1 MASLRLEFA
10 AKKLADEKLQF
21 LTSTLFSRALDKV
34 TYLDQKKRPCD
45 EGTRVE
51 ILDDIR
57 KWSRDIS
64 DNSQRVLWLTGI
76 PGAGKSAV
84 TASFAR
90 ELGDKGCLW
99 AQFFFNRNDVKTL
112 NPATLFP
119 TIARQLADHCHDVA
133 QHLCDTLKEKRSLVD
148 DISDEQAQK
157 LFLAT
162 IEVASSLSPS
172 QPIVIVIDAL
182 DESDAARLRSTAK
195 ILAKAALDL
204 PHNAKIFISS
214 RPEDVISIAFCSPH
228 IKNIDLDTST
238 PSSSRD
244 VSSFLTKGMQVIAED
259 YNLAW
264 SAWPGRERLQVLCE
278 RASGLFIWAA
288 TVLSFIRDQIHDRGK
303 RCAQEVLNRLD
314 EEGMGD
320 INVLYHN
327 ILDTTFARPTESLFA
342 DLRTIIGIIVN
353 LREPL
358 RLSEIEELLGWHE
371 NPLSVDLVHFVGRL
385 RTVLVVNPDTTI
397 DENTVPRLH
406 KSFVEFISSE
416 RTDSRFHISES
427 LSNTEL
433 ALACFRI
440 MKAGLHFNIC
450 KLETSYLRNDQ
461 VPDLTSRIE
470 QNIRRHLAYACCFW
484 SSHLQAV
491 QAAQSKNNFI
501 VEVRSFLYNNLL
513 YWLEVLSLLQKWG
526 SAAKM
531 LLLLQNWSYVSTDL
545 METCQAP
552 C

>member
-1 MASLRLEFA
+1 
-10 AKKLADEKLQF
+10 
-21 LTSTLFSRALDKV
+21 
-34 TYLDQKKRPCD
+34 
-45 EGTRVE
+45 VE

-64 DNSQRVLWLTGI
+64 DDSQRVLWLTGI

-133 QHLCDTLKEKRSLVD
+133 QHLYDTLKEKRSLVD

-157 LFLAT
+157 LFVAA

-195 ILAKAALDL
+195 TLAKAALGL

-214 RPEDVISIAFCSPH
+214 RPEDVISTAFRSKH

-238 PSSSRD
+238 PSSSGD
-244 VSSFLTKGMQVIAED
+244 VSSFLTKGMQEIAEV
-259 YNLAW
+259 YNLDW
-264 SAWPGRERLQVLCE
+264 SAWPGREKLQVLCE

-288 TVLSFIRDQIHDRGK
+288 TVLSFIRDQIDDRGES
-303 RCAQEVLNRLD
+303 CAQEVLNRLD

-320 INVLYHN
+320 INALYHN

-342 DLRTIIGIIVN
+342 ALRTIIGIIVN

-358 RLSEIEELLGWHE
+358 CLSAIEELLGWRV
-371 NPLSVDLVHFVGRL
+371 NPLTVGLVHFVRRF
-385 RTVLVVNPDTTI
+385 RTVLVVNPDATI

-406 KSFVEFISSE
+406 KSFVEFIASE
-416 RTDSRFHISES
+416 RTDSRFRISGS
-427 LSNTEL
+427 VSNTEL

-440 MKAGLHFNIC
+440 MTSELHFNIC

-461 VPDLTSRIE
+461 VPDLSSRIE
-470 QNIRRHLAYACCFW
+470 QNIRRHLSYACCLW

-491 QAAQSKNNFI
+491 QAAQSKNNL
-501 VEVRSFLYNNLL
+501 VGEVRNFLYNNFL
-513 YWLEVLSLLQKWG
+513 YWLEVLSLLKELG

-531 LLLLQNWSYVSTDL
+531 LLVLQNWSYVSTDL
-545 METCQAP
+545 METCRA

>member
-1 MASLRLEFA
+1 M
-10 AKKLADEKLQF
+10 
-21 LTSTLFSRALDKV
+21 
-34 TYLDQKKRPCD
+34 
-45 EGTRVE
+45 E

-64 DNSQRVLWLTGI
+64 DDSQRVLWLTGI

-99 AQFFFNRNDVKTL
+99 AQFFFNRNDAKTL
-112 NPATLFP
+112 NPATLLP

-133 QHLCDTLKEKRSLVD
+133 QHLYDTLKAKRSLVD

-157 LFLAT
+157 LFLAA

-182 DESDAARLRSTAK
+182 DESDAARLRFTAK
-195 ILAKAALDL
+195 TLAKAALGL

-214 RPEDVISIAFCSPH
+214 RPEHVISTAFRSKH

-238 PSSSRD
+238 PSSSSD
-244 VSSFLTKGMQVIAED
+244 VSSFLTKGMQEIAVD
-259 YNLAW
+259 YDLG
-264 SAWPGRERLQVLCE
+264 SAWPGNERLQVLCE

-288 TVLSFIRDQIHDRGK
+288 TVLSFIRDQINDRGES
-303 RCAQEVLNRLD
+303 CAQEVLNLLD

-320 INVLYHN
+320 INALYHN
-327 ILDTTFARPTESLFA
+327 ILDTTFARPTENLFA
-342 DLRTIIGIIVN
+342 ALRRIIGIIVN

-358 RLSEIEELLGWHE
+358 CLAAIEELLGWRE
-371 NPLSVDLVHFVGRL
+371 NPLPVGLVHFVRQF
-385 RTVLVVNPDTTI
+385 RTVLVVNADATI

-416 RTDSRFHISES
+416 RTDSRFRISES
-427 LSNTEL
+427 VANTEL

-440 MKAGLHFNIC
+440 MTSELHFNIC

-461 VPDLTSRIE
+461 VPDLSSRIE
-470 QNIRRHLAYACCFW
+470 QNIRRHLSYACCLW

-491 QAAQSKNNFI
+491 QAAQSENHF
-501 VEVRSFLYNNLL
+501 VGEVRNFLYNNFL
-513 YWLEVLSLLQKWG
+513 YWLEVLSFLKQLG
-526 SAAKM
+526 SVEKM
-531 LLLLQNWSYVSTDL
+531 LLVLQHWSYVSTDL
-545 METCQAP
+545 VEP
-552 C
+552 CRALC